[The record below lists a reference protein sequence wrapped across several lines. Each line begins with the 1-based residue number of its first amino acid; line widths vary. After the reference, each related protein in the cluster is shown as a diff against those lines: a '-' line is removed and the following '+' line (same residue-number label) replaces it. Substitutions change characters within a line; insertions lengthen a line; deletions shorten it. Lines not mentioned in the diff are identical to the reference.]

1 MFRRAD
7 TRKRPL
13 IENGEAAV
21 VVVDRIKRERE
32 KVGGE
37 SIGWWIEQRHGDHR
51 RIDKEGGER
60 ERKRQRGINNHM
72 TMVEYKRE
80 NKEEE

>member
-21 VVVDRIKRERE
+21 VAVDRIKRERE

-37 SIGWWIEQRHGDHR
+37 SIG
-51 RIDKEGGER
+51 
-60 ERKRQRGINNHM
+60 
-72 TMVEYKRE
+72 
-80 NKEEE
+80 